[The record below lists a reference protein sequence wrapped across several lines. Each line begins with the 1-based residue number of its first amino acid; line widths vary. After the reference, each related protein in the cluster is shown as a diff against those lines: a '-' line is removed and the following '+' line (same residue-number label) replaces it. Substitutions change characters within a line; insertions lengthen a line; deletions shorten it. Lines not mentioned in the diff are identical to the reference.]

1 MSEYLYE
8 INGYTVGVDK
18 SEKHDELALCITR
31 KIEDKII
38 VEGILHGR
46 LAGFVDLILKENIM
60 LKNDFVSEKDKTKT
74 SSYINISY
82 IKQRLSKLENELLIG
97 KYRSYLERAE
107 IIGRINE
114 LKSLIY
120 KFEEGK
126 SESSESF

>member
-1 MSEYLYE
+1 MSEYLYK
-8 INGYTVGVDK
+8 INGYTVGIDK
-18 SEKHDELALCITR
+18 SEKDDEIALCITR
-31 KIEDKII
+31 QIEDKVI

-46 LAGFVDLILKENIM
+46 LASFVDLILKENII
-60 LKNDFVSEKDKTKT
+60 LKNDFVSEKDKTET

-82 IKQRLSKLENELLIG
+82 IKQRLSKWENELLIG
-97 KYRSYLERAE
+97 KYRNYLERAE

-126 SESSESF
+126 SESF